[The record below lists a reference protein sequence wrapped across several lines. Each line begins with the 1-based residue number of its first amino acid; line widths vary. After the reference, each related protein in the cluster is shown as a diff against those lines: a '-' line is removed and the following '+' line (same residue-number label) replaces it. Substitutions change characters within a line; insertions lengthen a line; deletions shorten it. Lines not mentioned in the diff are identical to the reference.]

1 VLEAHQ
7 ARLHGRDFSIMVR
20 SQLWSRV
27 ILVARMRSRIWAML
41 AAVKLREHYSL
52 YVASVEGVPQDPLVR
67 LSPSALSTCLGVRPA
82 FSLGTTPALPARQRL
97 IRL

>member
-1 VLEAHQ
+1 MLEAHQ
-7 ARLHGRDFSIMVR
+7 APLHGRDFSIMVR

-27 ILVARMRSRIWAML
+27 ILVARMRSRIWAMR

-67 LSPSALSTCLGVRPA
+67 
-82 FSLGTTPALPARQRL
+82 
-97 IRL
+97 